1 MLQSIFSIAIDG
13 PAGAGKSSIAKT
25 VSQRLNAIYLDTGA
39 MYRTMALYMNQ
50 NNIQSNDAIAAAVND
65 VNIKVEFINGQQY
78 MILDGTDVT
87 GAIRSAEISM
97 MASRVAS
104 VPEVRERLVALQ
116 REIAENHSVVMDG
129 RDIGTKVLPNATL
142 KIFLT
147 ASCEVRA
154 ERRFRE
160 MREKNPEITY
170 ESVLEDII
178 KRDYNDSH
186 REASPMVQAE
196 DAVRVDTSDMTPEQ
210 VVARIIELLNSKGGD
225 KA

>member
-13 PAGAGKSSIAKT
+13 PAGAGKSSIAKS

-154 ERRFRE
+154 ERRFKE

>member
-154 ERRFRE
+154 ERRFKE